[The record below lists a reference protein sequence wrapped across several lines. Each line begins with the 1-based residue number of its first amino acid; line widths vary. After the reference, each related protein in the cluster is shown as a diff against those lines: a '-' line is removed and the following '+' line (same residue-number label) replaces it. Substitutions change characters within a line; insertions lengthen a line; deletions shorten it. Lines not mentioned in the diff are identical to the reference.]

1 MIYSKK
7 ESFKKMYP
15 FIHIL
20 IFLRIQDIRDKRI
33 LFTFKYIFLGEK
45 FAETQKVK
53 NNSHLSIR
61 LYLFLEIKKKL
72 YNGFFRLW
80 MQEDVKF
87 P

>member
-20 IFLRIQDIRDKRI
+20 IFLGIQDIRDKRI

-45 FAETQKVK
+45 VAETQKVK
-53 NNSHLSIR
+53 NNTHLSIR
-61 LYLFLEIKKKL
+61 LYLFLEIKKKKKNYITVFL
-72 YNGFFRLW
+72 DSGCRR
-80 MQEDVKF
+80 M
-87 P
+87 